1 MVMFK
6 NPMIR
11 WRRKYSSN
19 PWLQVTLKLVM
30 GIVKY
35 EENLMGDLICDFN
48 DYCGKN
54 LFITIVEDELMG
66 PVVPRTGAENLSPPI
81 LQTLAII
88 TVFSR

>member
-6 NPMIR
+6 KSYGR

-35 EENLMGDLICDFN
+35 EENLMGDLIYNFN
-48 DYCGKN
+48 DYRGKN

-66 PVVPRTGAENLSPPI
+66 PAVPRTEAENLPPHI

-88 TVFSR
+88 RVCLR

>member
-19 PWLQVTLKLVM
+19 PWLQVTLKLAM
-30 GIVKY
+30 GIVMY
-35 EENLMGDLICDFN
+35 EENLMGDLIYNFN
-48 DYCGKN
+48 DYCGKV
-54 LFITIVEDELMG
+54 ITIVEDELMG
-66 PVVPRTGAENLSPPI
+66 PAVPRTEAENLSPHI

-88 TVFSR
+88 RVCLR